1 MTDALL
7 PSTFDQTMQ
16 RVETILSDKGFKF
29 LQADTMRPLL
39 EHEGLTDWD
48 TFAASWN
55 NLGLDLYMADGGR
68 YRRRRYATFA
78 VSSSNITRKPNQ
90 PHYQSRDHNLLN
102 GGIERWFGPIEDTI
116 ATHPA
121 MLAAIR
127 TIGRFADALT
137 PSESRPETWHAEVH
151 QFRIEANPN
160 SEGRP
165 TPEGMHRD
173 GVDWVLVLMI
183 GRHNV
188 EQGVTTIHDD
198 QKDLLGSFTLTK
210 PFDAAIVD
218 DHRVYHGVTAV
229 TPQAA
234 DKPAYRDVLVI
245 TLRHE

>member
-1 MTDALL
+1 MTDTPL
-7 PSTFDQTMQ
+7 PSAFDQTVQ
-16 RVETILSDKGFKF
+16 RVETILSEKGFKF

-48 TFAASWN
+48 TFASSWN
-55 NLGLDLYMADGGR
+55 DLGLDLYMADGGR
-68 YRRRRYATFA
+68 YRRRRYATFS
-78 VSSSNITRKPNQ
+78 VSNGLITRKTHQ

-102 GGIERWFGPIEDTI
+102 GGIERWFGAIEDNI
-116 ATHPA
+116 ASHPA
-121 MLAAIR
+121 MIAAIR
-127 TIGRFADALT
+127 TISRFADALT
-137 PSESRPETWHAEVH
+137 PCQEKPETWHTEVH
-151 QFRIEANPN
+151 QFRIEANPD

-188 EQGVTTIHDD
+188 EQGVTTIHDN
-198 QKDLLGSFTLTK
+198 QKDLLGSFTLTQ
-210 PFDAAIVD
+210 PLDAAIVD

-229 TPQAA
+229 TPQNPNE
-234 DKPAYRDVLVI
+234 PAYRDVLVI

>member
-1 MTDALL
+1 MTDTSL
-7 PSTFDQTMQ
+7 PSAFDQTVK
-16 RVETILSDKGFKF
+16 RVETILSEKGFKF
-29 LQADTMRPLL
+29 LQAETMRPFL

-55 NLGLDLYMADGGR
+55 DLGLDLYMADGGR
-68 YRRRRYATFA
+68 YRRRRYATFS
-78 VSSSNITRKPNQ
+78 VNDGLITRKPHQ

-102 GGIERWFGPIEDTI
+102 GGIERWFGEIEPHI
-116 ATHPA
+116 ASHPA

-127 TIGRFADALT
+127 TISRFADALT
-137 PSESRPETWHAEVH
+137 PSEEKPESWHTEVH
-151 QFRIEANPN
+151 QFRIEAQPD

-188 EQGVTTIHDD
+188 EQGVTTIHDN

-210 PFDAAIVD
+210 PLDAAIVD

-229 TPQAA
+229 TPQNPNE
-234 DKPAYRDVLVI
+234 PAYRDVLVI